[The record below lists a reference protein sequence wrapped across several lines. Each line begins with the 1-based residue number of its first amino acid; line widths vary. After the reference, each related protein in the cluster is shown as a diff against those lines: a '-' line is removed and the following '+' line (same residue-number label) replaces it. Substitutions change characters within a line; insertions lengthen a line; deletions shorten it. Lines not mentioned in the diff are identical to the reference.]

1 MKCIVIIYNAAI
13 EDRVNE
19 ALDGIIE
26 KFTLFEKVLGKGK
39 NSQPHMGNS
48 VWPATNKLIFSILNN
63 ENDIDIIKEKLKEI
77 KNEYINEGLKLLIF
91 PVEELV

>member
-19 ALDGIIE
+19 ALGGMIE
-26 KFTLFEKVLGKGK
+26 KFTLFEKVLGKGE

-48 VWPATNKLIFSILNN
+48 VWPATNKLIFSVLNN
-63 ENDIDIIKEKLKEI
+63 ENDIDIIKERLK
-77 KNEYINEGLKLLIF
+77 KVKDEYINEGLKLLVF
-91 PVEELV
+91 PVEELI

>member
-19 ALDGIIE
+19 ALGGMIE
-26 KFTLFEKVLGKGK
+26 KFTIFEKVLGKGK

-48 VWPATNKLIFSILNN
+48 VWPATNKLIFSLLNN
-63 ENDIDIIKEKLKEI
+63 ENDIDIIKERLNKI
-77 KNEYINEGLKLLIF
+77 KNEYINEGLKLLVF
-91 PVEELV
+91 PVEELI